1 MSRGR
6 AIAVLL
12 IVLLLI
18 GHLAAYQYLAAYVTE
33 QVRDNLTG
41 DDRALPARSFILLA
55 LTGDWL
61 LASFL
66 IFRVGTWKRRMDELA
81 HVRGELADVRKALEM
96 ERALTASDERM
107 HRLVETAGMAIF
119 LLDGSGHLALA
130 NRHAADAL
138 GLMRHQV
145 PGTSLAD
152 LLAPQAKVNLADLQR
167 ALIDEGPQSITLPL
181 RRRDGGVIN
190 MYVQLTLFEGMNSE
204 HWISAFCQPL
214 DEMAELTRPDATKTP
229 DFVLVADDEELIR
242 LLAKNMLLRMGYQ
255 PLLAVDGAEAVK
267 LFERHAPRIKALV
280 LDVIMPNLN
289 GRETYDRIRE
299 IDRTV
304 PVIFCSGLADYYD
317 LGHFDEEVLLLQKPF
332 SLDQFEEAITNAIA
346 KETY

>member
-18 GHLAAYQYLAAYVTE
+18 GHLAAYQYLAGFVTE
-33 QVRDNLTG
+33 QVRDSMTG

-55 LTGDWL
+55 LTADWL
-61 LASFL
+61 LISFM
-66 IFRVGTWKRRMDELA
+66 IFRIGSWKKRIKELA
-81 HVRGELADVRKALEM
+81 HVRDELADVRKALEM
-96 ERALTASDERM
+96 ERELTESDERM

-119 LLDGSGHLALA
+119 LLDDSGHLAVA
-130 NRHAADAL
+130 NRQAAEIL
-138 GLMRHQV
+138 GLARHQV
-145 PGTSLAD
+145 PGTSLSD

-181 RRRDGGVIN
+181 RRRNGEVLN
-190 MYVQLTLFEGMNSE
+190 MYVQLTLFEGMKNQ

-214 DEMAELTRPDATKTP
+214 DEMAELTTPAAVKTP
-229 DFVLVADDEELIR
+229 DFILVADDEELIR
-242 LLAKNMLLRMGYQ
+242 LLAKNMLIRMGYQ
-255 PLLAVDGAEAVK
+255 PLLAADGEEAIK

-280 LDVIMPNLN
+280 LDVIMPNLD
-289 GRETYDRIRE
+289 GRETFDRIRE
-299 IDRTV
+299 IDKDV

-332 SLDQFEEAITNAIA
+332 SLDQFEQAITNALA